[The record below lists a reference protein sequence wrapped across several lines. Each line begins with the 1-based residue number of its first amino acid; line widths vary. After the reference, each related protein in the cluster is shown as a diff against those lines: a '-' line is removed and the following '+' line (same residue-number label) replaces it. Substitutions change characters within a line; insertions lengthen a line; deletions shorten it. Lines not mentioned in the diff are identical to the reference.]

1 MAVQSPCCGWG
12 RGGSPDKEQAGILSP
27 GFWDYLGSGV
37 GRNRR
42 GSAGDSF
49 GVCGPSLEV
58 GQQGS
63 ARVLAPGQAA
73 AVSDGLCLG
82 R

>member
-1 MAVQSPCCGWG
+1 MAVQSPAV
-12 RGGSPDKEQAGILSP
+12 GGGGEGAQTKNQAQTLSP
-27 GFWDYLGSGV
+27 GFWDYLEAV

-42 GSAGDSF
+42 ESTRDSS
-49 GVCGPSLEV
+49 GVCGPSLWV

-63 ARVLAPGQAA
+63 ARVLAPRQAE